1 MILAVAALVI
11 ITAIAGTVVQVPFAL
26 RLVCA
31 LPGEV
36 SSGGVEQLQVCLPRL
51 CMDWRPVF
59 GGIGRP
65 SSGPSR
71 QKSDLPVGQVL
82 RRPRCNGLDEKVTAP
97 RGSPEPGSVV
107 SSPATHECGDR
118 CSQLVGDSVRYPR
131 RAELVAPQNPHA
143 AHPRRPG
150 ILGRVADHRWT
161 RSLGSWR
168 DAGGCDLA
176 PLTHRSSRLHDA
188 LQASSG
194 TRFHRYQ
201 RAGIAPSRRT
211 RPR

>member
-71 QKSDLPVGQVL
+71 PGWVSGGGGAQARKCLEHAFSFVL
-82 RRPRCNGLDEKVTAP
+82 LTPFTL
-97 RGSPEPGSVV
+97 V
-107 SSPATHECGDR
+107 S
-118 CSQLVGDSVRYPR
+118 
-131 RAELVAPQNPHA
+131 
-143 AHPRRPG
+143 
-150 ILGRVADHRWT
+150 GR
-161 RSLGSWR
+161 
-168 DAGGCDLA
+168 
-176 PLTHRSSRLHDA
+176 
-188 LQASSG
+188 
-194 TRFHRYQ
+194 
-201 RAGIAPSRRT
+201 
-211 RPR
+211 